1 MRRPNYW
8 RKTESLHAKWCQNN
22 VEADTK
28 EEFLCVCCCF
38 RKRKQMEWR
47 RAMGKW
53 ILITGASG
61 GIGQAI
67 AKQLAKEGYSLYLH
81 FHQNQGAIEGLLLE
95 LEQYGGEYFP
105 IQADLKQPDAYNKI
119 VENIFTLDGIVHAS
133 GISTY
138 GLFTDMKDEEM
149 KDLWNV
155 HVHSLMCMARE
166 LLPKMLSKQNGNIIV
181 ITSIWGQVGAA
192 MEVAYSTVKGAQ
204 ISFVKALS
212 KELAYNGIRVNAVA
226 PGAIETNMLHT
237 FSPEELQLIE
247 DEIPMGRLGRPKEV
261 AESVAFL
268 LSEKS
273 SYMTGQ
279 VLSLNGG
286 WHM

>member
-1 MRRPNYW
+1 
-8 RKTESLHAKWCQNN
+8 
-22 VEADTK
+22 
-28 EEFLCVCCCF
+28 
-38 RKRKQMEWR
+38 
-47 RAMGKW
+47 MGQW
-53 ILITGASG
+53 ILVTGASG

-67 AKQLAKEGYSLYLH
+67 AKQLAEEGYSLYLH
-81 FHQNQGAIEGLLLE
+81 FHQNQPAMDKLLAALSG
-95 LEQYGGEYFP
+95 YGGEYVP
-105 IQADLKQPDAYNKI
+105 IRADLKQPDAYKKM
-119 VENIFTLDGIVHAS
+119 VGNIFTIDGIVHAS

-138 GLFTDMKDEEM
+138 GLFTDLQDKEM
-149 KDLWNV
+149 MDLWSV
-155 HVHSLMCMARE
+155 HVQSMMCITRE
-166 LLPKMLSKQNGNIIV
+166 LLPKMLSKQSGNIIV

-192 MEVAYSTVKGAQ
+192 MEVAYSAVKGAQ

-226 PGAIETNMLHT
+226 PGAIETNMLQS
-237 FSPEELQLIE
+237 FSPEEMQIIE
-247 DEIPMGRLGRPKEV
+247 EEIPMGRVGRPKEV
-261 AESVAFL
+261 AECISFL

>member
-1 MRRPNYW
+1 
-8 RKTESLHAKWCQNN
+8 
-22 VEADTK
+22 
-28 EEFLCVCCCF
+28 
-38 RKRKQMEWR
+38 
-47 RAMGKW
+47 MGKW

-67 AKQLAKEGYSLYLH
+67 AKQLAKEGYSLYLNY
-81 FHQNQGAIEGLLLE
+81 HQNETAIKQLLE
-95 LEQYGGEYFP
+95 SLAAYDGEYLP
-105 IQADLKQPDAYNKI
+105 IQADLQQENDYKKI
-119 VENIFTLDGIVHAS
+119 VENIFTIDGIIHAS

-138 GLFTDMKDEEM
+138 GLFTDLKEEEM
-149 KDLWNV
+149 KALWNI
-155 HVHSLMCMARE
+155 HVHSLMCITKAI
-166 LLPKMLSKQNGNIIV
+166 LPKMLSRQSGNIIV

-192 MEVAYSTVKGAQ
+192 MEVAYSAVKGAQ

-226 PGAIETNMLHT
+226 PGAIKTNMLHT
-237 FSPEELQLIE
+237 FSPEEMQLITE
-247 DEIPMGRLGRPKEV
+247 EIPMGRLGSPREV

-279 VLSLNGG
+279 ILSLNGG
-286 WHM
+286 WYV

>member
-1 MRRPNYW
+1 
-8 RKTESLHAKWCQNN
+8 
-22 VEADTK
+22 
-28 EEFLCVCCCF
+28 
-38 RKRKQMEWR
+38 
-47 RAMGKW
+47 MGKW

-81 FHQNQGAIEGLLLE
+81 YHQNETAIKQLLE
-95 LEQYGGEYFP
+95 SLSAYDGEYLP
-105 IQADLKQPDAYNKI
+105 IQADLQQENDYKKI
-119 VENIFTLDGIVHAS
+119 VENIFTIDGIIHAS

-138 GLFTDMKDEEM
+138 GLFTDLKEEEM
-149 KDLWNV
+149 KALWNI
-155 HVHSLMCMARE
+155 HVHSLMCITKAI
-166 LLPKMLSKQNGNIIV
+166 LPKMLSRQSGNIIV

-192 MEVAYSTVKGAQ
+192 MEVAYSAVKGAQ

-226 PGAIETNMLHT
+226 PGAIKTNMLHT
-237 FSPEELQLIE
+237 FSPEEMQLITE
-247 DEIPMGRLGRPKEV
+247 EIPMGRLGSPREV

-279 VLSLNGG
+279 ILSLNGG
-286 WHM
+286 WYV

>member
-1 MRRPNYW
+1 
-8 RKTESLHAKWCQNN
+8 
-22 VEADTK
+22 
-28 EEFLCVCCCF
+28 
-38 RKRKQMEWR
+38 MEWR
-47 RAMGKW
+47 QVMGKW

-67 AKQLAKEGYSLYLH
+67 AKQLAEEGYSLYLH
-81 FHQNQGAIEGLLLE
+81 FHQNQRAIEELLSE
-95 LEQYGGEYFP
+95 LAEYGGEYYP
-105 IQADLKQPDAYNKI
+105 IQADLKQPDAYKKI
-119 VENIFTLDGIVHAS
+119 VENIFTIDGIVHGS

-138 GLFTDMKDEEM
+138 GLFTDVKDNEM

-155 HVHSLMCMARE
+155 HVHSLMCMTRE
-166 LLPKMLSKQNGNIIV
+166 LLPKMLSKQSGNIIV

-192 MEVAYSTVKGAQ
+192 MEVAYSAVKGAQ

-212 KELAYNGIRVNAVA
+212 KELAYNNIRVNAVA
-226 PGAIETNMLHT
+226 PGAIETNMLQS
-237 FSPEELQLIE
+237 FSPEEMQMME
-247 DEIPMGRLGRPKEV
+247 EEIPMGRLGRPKEV

-268 LSEKS
+268 LSQKS

>member
-1 MRRPNYW
+1 
-8 RKTESLHAKWCQNN
+8 
-22 VEADTK
+22 
-28 EEFLCVCCCF
+28 
-38 RKRKQMEWR
+38 MEWKKG
-47 RAMGKW
+47 MGQW
-53 ILITGASG
+53 ILVTGASG

-67 AKQLAKEGYSLYLH
+67 AKQLAEEGYSLYLH
-81 FHQNQGAIEGLLLE
+81 FHQNQPAMDKLLAALSG
-95 LEQYGGEYFP
+95 YGGEYVP
-105 IQADLKQPDAYNKI
+105 IQADLKQPDAYKKM
-119 VENIFTLDGIVHAS
+119 VGNIFTIDGIVHAS

-138 GLFTDMKDEEM
+138 GLFTDLQDKEM
-149 KDLWNV
+149 MDLWSV
-155 HVHSLMCMARE
+155 HVQSMMCITRE
-166 LLPKMLSKQNGNIIV
+166 LLPKMLSKQSGNIIV

-226 PGAIETNMLHT
+226 PGAIETNMLQS
-237 FSPEELQLIE
+237 FSPEEMQMIE
-247 DEIPMGRLGRPKEV
+247 EEIPMGRVGRPKEV
-261 AESVAFL
+261 AESISFL

>member
-1 MRRPNYW
+1 
-8 RKTESLHAKWCQNN
+8 
-22 VEADTK
+22 
-28 EEFLCVCCCF
+28 
-38 RKRKQMEWR
+38 
-47 RAMGKW
+47 MGKW

-81 FHQNQGAIEGLLLE
+81 YYQNETAIKQLLE
-95 LEQYGGEYFP
+95 SLSAYDGEYLP
-105 IQADLKQPDAYNKI
+105 IQADLQQENDYKKI
-119 VENIFTLDGIVHAS
+119 VQNIFTIDGIIHAS

-138 GLFTDMKDEEM
+138 GLFTDLKEEEM
-149 KDLWNV
+149 KALWNI
-155 HVHSLMCMARE
+155 HVHSLMCITKAI
-166 LLPKMLSKQNGNIIV
+166 LPKMLSRQSGNIIV

-192 MEVAYSTVKGAQ
+192 MEVAYSAVKGAQ

-226 PGAIETNMLHT
+226 PGAIKTNMLHT
-237 FSPEELQLIE
+237 FSPEEMQLITE
-247 DEIPMGRLGRPKEV
+247 EIPMGRLGSPREV

-279 VLSLNGG
+279 ILSLNGG
-286 WHM
+286 WYV

>member
-1 MRRPNYW
+1 
-8 RKTESLHAKWCQNN
+8 
-22 VEADTK
+22 
-28 EEFLCVCCCF
+28 
-38 RKRKQMEWR
+38 
-47 RAMGKW
+47 MGKW

-81 FHQNQGAIEGLLLE
+81 YHQNEKAIKELLE
-95 LEQYGGEYFP
+95 VLAVNGGEYLP
-105 IQADLKQPDAYNKI
+105 IQADLQQENDYQKI
-119 VENIFTLDGIVHAS
+119 LESIFTIDGIVHAS

-138 GLFTDMKDEEM
+138 GLFTDMEEGEM
-149 KDLWNV
+149 KALWNV
-155 HVHSLMCMARE
+155 HIHSLMCITKA
-166 LLPKMLSKQNGNIIV
+166 LLPKMLSRQYGNIIV

-212 KELAYNGIRVNAVA
+212 KEVAFNGIRVNAVA
-226 PGAIETNMLHT
+226 PGAIETNMLQS
-237 FSPEELQLIE
+237 FSPEEMQLMAE
-247 DEIPMGRLGRPKEV
+247 EIPMGRLGSPQEV

-286 WHM
+286 WFV

>member
-1 MRRPNYW
+1 
-8 RKTESLHAKWCQNN
+8 
-22 VEADTK
+22 
-28 EEFLCVCCCF
+28 
-38 RKRKQMEWR
+38 
-47 RAMGKW
+47 MGQW
-53 ILITGASG
+53 ILVTGASG

-67 AKQLAKEGYSLYLH
+67 AKQLAEEGYSLYLH
-81 FHQNQGAIEGLLLE
+81 FHQNQPAMDKLLAALSG
-95 LEQYGGEYFP
+95 YGGEYVP
-105 IQADLKQPDAYNKI
+105 IQADLKQPDAYKKM
-119 VENIFTLDGIVHAS
+119 VGNIFTIDGIVHAS

-138 GLFTDMKDEEM
+138 GLFTDLQDKEM
-149 KDLWNV
+149 MDLWSV
-155 HVHSLMCMARE
+155 HVHSMMCITRE
-166 LLPKMLSKQNGNIIV
+166 LLPKMLSKQSGNIIV

-192 MEVAYSTVKGAQ
+192 MEVAYSAVKGAQ

-226 PGAIETNMLHT
+226 PGAIETNMLQS
-237 FSPEELQLIE
+237 FSSEEMQIIE
-247 DEIPMGRLGRPKEV
+247 EEIPMGRVGRPKEV
-261 AESVAFL
+261 AESISFL

>member
-1 MRRPNYW
+1 
-8 RKTESLHAKWCQNN
+8 
-22 VEADTK
+22 
-28 EEFLCVCCCF
+28 
-38 RKRKQMEWR
+38 MEWK

-81 FHQNQGAIEGLLLE
+81 FHQNHSAMERLLSDLAE
-95 LEQYGGEYFP
+95 YGGEYFP
-105 IQADLKQPDAYNKI
+105 IQADLKQPDAYKNMVK
-119 VENIFTLDGIVHAS
+119 NIFTIDGIVHAS

-138 GLFTDMKDEEM
+138 GLFTDLKDEEM
-149 KDLWNV
+149 LDLWNV
-155 HVHSLMCMARE
+155 HVHSMMCMTRE
-166 LLPKMLSKQNGNIIV
+166 LLPKMLSKQSGNIIV

-192 MEVAYSTVKGAQ
+192 MEVAYSAVKGAQ

-212 KELAYNGIRVNAVA
+212 KELAYNNIRVNAVA
-226 PGAIETNMLHT
+226 PGAIETNMLQA
-237 FSPEELQLIE
+237 FSPEDMQLIVE
-247 DEIPMGRLGRPKEV
+247 EIPMGRLGRPKEV
-261 AESVAFL
+261 AESVSFL

>member
-1 MRRPNYW
+1 
-8 RKTESLHAKWCQNN
+8 
-22 VEADTK
+22 
-28 EEFLCVCCCF
+28 
-38 RKRKQMEWR
+38 
-47 RAMGKW
+47 MGKW
-53 ILITGASG
+53 ILVTGASG

-67 AKQLAKEGYSLYLH
+67 AKQLAEEGYSLYLH
-81 FHQNQGAIEGLLLE
+81 FHQNKPAMDKLLAALSG
-95 LEQYGGEYFP
+95 YGGEYVP
-105 IQADLKQPDAYNKI
+105 IQADLKQPDAYKKM
-119 VENIFTLDGIVHAS
+119 VGNIFTIDGIVHAS

-138 GLFTDMKDEEM
+138 GLFTDLQDKEM
-149 KDLWNV
+149 MDLWSV
-155 HVHSLMCMARE
+155 HVHSMMCITRE
-166 LLPKMLSKQNGNIIV
+166 LLPKMLSKQSGNIIV

-192 MEVAYSTVKGAQ
+192 MEVAYSAVKGAQ

-226 PGAIETNMLHT
+226 PGAIETNMLQS
-237 FSPEELQLIE
+237 FSSEEMQIIE
-247 DEIPMGRLGRPKEV
+247 EEIPMGRVGRPKEV
-261 AESVAFL
+261 AESISFL

>member
-1 MRRPNYW
+1 
-8 RKTESLHAKWCQNN
+8 
-22 VEADTK
+22 
-28 EEFLCVCCCF
+28 
-38 RKRKQMEWR
+38 
-47 RAMGKW
+47 MGKW

-81 FHQNQGAIEGLLLE
+81 FHQNQSAIDRLLSE
-95 LEQYGGEYFP
+95 LAEFGGEYIP
-105 IQADLKQPDAYNKI
+105 IQADLKQSDAYKKM
-119 VENIFTLDGIVHAS
+119 VENIFTLDGIVHGS

-138 GLFTDMKDEEM
+138 GLFTDLKDTEM
-149 KDLWNV
+149 NDLWHI
-155 HVHSLMCMARE
+155 HVHSLMCLTRE
-166 LLPKMLSKQNGNIIV
+166 LLPKMLSRQSGNIIV

-226 PGAIETNMLHT
+226 PGAIETNMLHA
-237 FSPEELQLIE
+237 FSPEEMQMIE
-247 DEIPMGRLGRPKEV
+247 EEIPMGRLGRPNEV
-261 AESVAFL
+261 AESIAFL

>member
-1 MRRPNYW
+1 
-8 RKTESLHAKWCQNN
+8 
-22 VEADTK
+22 
-28 EEFLCVCCCF
+28 
-38 RKRKQMEWR
+38 
-47 RAMGKW
+47 MGKW

-81 FHQNQGAIEGLLLE
+81 YYQNETAIKQLLE
-95 LEQYGGEYFP
+95 SLSAYDGEYLP
-105 IQADLKQPDAYNKI
+105 IQADLQQENDYKKI
-119 VENIFTLDGIVHAS
+119 VENIFTIDGIIHAS

-138 GLFTDMKDEEM
+138 GLFTDLKEEEM
-149 KDLWNV
+149 KALWNI
-155 HVHSLMCMARE
+155 HVHSLMCITKAI
-166 LLPKMLSKQNGNIIV
+166 LPKMLSRQSGNIIV

-192 MEVAYSTVKGAQ
+192 MEVAYSAVKGAQ

-226 PGAIETNMLHT
+226 PGAIKTNMLHT
-237 FSPEELQLIE
+237 FSPEEMQLITE
-247 DEIPMGRLGRPKEV
+247 EIPMGRLGSPREV

-279 VLSLNGG
+279 ILSLNGG
-286 WHM
+286 WYV